1 MILVDSDAYII
12 IKFVDIEVC
21 DLNPTVSPEP
31 ILSALKQWDRDQDLP
46 MNIQFLS
53 TGCEGAQAWL
63 QLSYNEELPN
73 NLREQD
79 MTKTN
84 SAVSL
89 CCLLPS
95 L

>member
-1 MILVDSDAYII
+1 MHTLCI

-46 MNIQFLS
+46 LNIQFLS

-63 QLSYNEELPN
+63 QLSYNDELSN
-73 NLREQD
+73 NQRTQRRIWPKQTL
-79 MTKTN
+79 K
-84 SAVSL
+84 SFYAVSSKAL
-89 CCLLPS
+89 D
-95 L
+95 